1 MTASHLY
8 YPCKAKTMPNHPTLH
23 YFSLLILYNTM
34 MAEHSQSDS
43 SNSSNQNSKRLKTS
57 VRLQDTENEGRPSIY
72 LFIFVNPLSG
82 NRQGSNLIHL
92 PIQHFRLRRLPQV
105 QVEIHNCLDPKDQQ
119 DGMQRIAL
127 IENKVKQNELPPIRS
142 ATNNKQTLAH
152 ATVDERGHAMSQGEA
167 NAAATLPE
175 GSGTLSASVKTRH
188 IHVWSAGGDGTVMSV
203 VNMLEEYGIDL
214 DLVFFSCEYLY
225 TQHPCHSILR

>member
-1 MTASHLY
+1 
-8 YPCKAKTMPNHPTLH
+8 
-23 YFSLLILYNTM
+23 
-34 MAEHSQSDS
+34 MAEHSLSDS
-43 SNSSNQNSKRLKTS
+43 STATGTSNQSNKRLKTS

-127 IENKVKQNELPPIRS
+127 IESKVKQNELPPIRT
-142 ATNNKQTLAH
+142 ATKQPSSAH
-152 ATVDERGHAMSQGEA
+152 AAVDERGHTMSQGEA

-175 GSGTLSASVKTRH
+175 GSGTLSPSVQTRH

-214 DLVFFSCEYLY
+214 DLVFFSCKYYTCTLVTLY
-225 TQHPCHSILR
+225 VDSDQANINNRHTLWHW